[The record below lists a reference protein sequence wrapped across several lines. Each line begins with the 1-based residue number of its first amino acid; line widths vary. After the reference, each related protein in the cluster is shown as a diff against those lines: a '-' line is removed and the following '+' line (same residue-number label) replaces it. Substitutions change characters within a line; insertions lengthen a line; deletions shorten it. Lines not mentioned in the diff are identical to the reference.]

1 MKINK
6 DFIIREIADE
16 TILVATGQASQNFNG
31 MISLN
36 EVASFILQEIEGCDD
51 EDMLIN
57 RILDEFEADENTVR
71 EDVKEFL
78 SQLLEVGIITKD

>member
-36 EVASFILQEIEGCDD
+36 EVASFILQEIEWCDD

>member
-6 DFIIREIADE
+6 DFIIRQIADE

-36 EVASFILQEIEGCDD
+36 EVASFILQEIEWCDD
-51 EDMLIN
+51 EYMLIN